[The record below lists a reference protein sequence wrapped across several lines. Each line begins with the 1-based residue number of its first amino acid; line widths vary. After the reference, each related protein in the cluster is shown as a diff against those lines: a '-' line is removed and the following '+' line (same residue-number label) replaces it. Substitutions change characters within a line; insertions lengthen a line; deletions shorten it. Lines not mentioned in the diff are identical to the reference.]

1 MDHTPKI
8 GSGNPSLLTY
18 QITLK
23 GKLDTHWTEWFNGMI
38 VSITYETQG
47 SSKTILTLQIR
58 DQSELLGILN
68 HFHGLNLSLLQV
80 KLK

>member
-1 MDHTPKI
+1 MDHNPTMDS
-8 GSGNPSLLTY
+8 GSSSRLVY

-23 GKLDTHWTEWFNGMI
+23 GKLDAHWEEWFNGTI
-38 VSITYETQG
+38 ASIRYDSQDPA
-47 SSKTILTLQIR
+47 KTIMTLQIR

-80 KLK
+80 KLE